1 MTTHLVIQLA
11 RFGDLLQSK
20 RLLLSLAAEPDSRVH
35 VLVDHSLKPLARTVY
50 PGIEVHSIQAHG
62 GGRRADGVLLAELT
76 ACAGEIVDI
85 CPDQVINLNF
95 SGLNFSLASL
105 FPPEIVRGYRVQ
117 DGQWLKDSW
126 AERGFRLSADR
137 KISPLNLVDLWAG
150 YASSPLPPATVNP
163 CPAAGGAGV
172 GIVLAGRHARR
183 SLPMETLAL
192 LAGAALEKVGHGPI
206 FLFGT
211 RAEQRMA
218 KDLQTCLRPAARNE
232 IRDLTGRTNLDGLA
246 DHLQNLDLLLTPD
259 TGTMHLGAHLGT
271 PVLAF
276 FLASAWCHETGP
288 YGAGHRVIQAIQ
300 PCSPCAERDICH
312 HGIACSQSFSS
323 RALLRYV
330 SGRPVREWPSDMT
343 LFQSRF
349 DAQGVWFDPLAG
361 TDQYAVDRAA
371 LRGLMGVHQH
381 LFSQPPHPA
390 SSSLVYD
397 FYRERDWMLDDASTI
412 F

>member
-150 YASSPLPPATVNP
+150 YASSPFLPQLS
-163 CPAAGGAGV
+163 
-172 GIVLAGRHARR
+172 I
-183 SLPMETLAL
+183 
-192 LAGAALEKVGHGPI
+192 
-206 FLFGT
+206 
-211 RAEQRMA
+211 
-218 KDLQTCLRPAARNE
+218 
-232 IRDLTGRTNLDGLA
+232 
-246 DHLQNLDLLLTPD
+246 
-259 TGTMHLGAHLGT
+259 
-271 PVLAF
+271 
-276 FLASAWCHETGP
+276 
-288 YGAGHRVIQAIQ
+288 
-300 PCSPCAERDICH
+300 
-312 HGIACSQSFSS
+312 
-323 RALLRYV
+323 
-330 SGRPVREWPSDMT
+330 PVRLQEVQEWVSYWPEDM
-343 LFQSRF
+343 R
-349 DAQGVWFDPLAG
+349 GVLYPWKHWLCWPE
-361 TDQYAVDRAA
+361 
-371 LRGLMGVHQH
+371 
-381 LFSQPPHPA
+381 PP
-390 SSSLVYD
+390 
-397 FYRERDWMLDDASTI
+397 WKK
-412 F
+412 